1 MVSVSLESSINLW
14 NLINICNRYN
24 LVTYL
29 PQEIIK
35 NKRDGKVLSQ
45 AEIDF
50 FIQGITNN
58 TVSEGQ
64 IAAFAMAVYFKGMN
78 SQERVDFTMSMVN
91 SGDVMDWSD
100 MDLNGPILDKHSTGG
115 VGDKISLMLAPIIA
129 ACGGFVP
136 MISGRGLGH
145 TGGTLDKFDA
155 IPGYNATPD
164 NELFRKTVKDIGCA
178 IIGQTANLAPADKRF
193 YATRDITA
201 TVDCIPLIT
210 ASILSKKLAEGLDG
224 LVMDIKT
231 GSGAFMSNHSDAQDL
246 ARAIVDVSNV
256 NTTAIIT
263 DMSQVIG
270 YTAGNALEMNETLDY
285 LTQSKKEPVLHELVT
300 TICAEMLIQG
310 GLAEDLIQGL
320 KMVDDVLDSGKAA
333 EKFAQMVSALGGP
346 NDLIENSSKYLA
358 KANIIQPIYP
368 QQSGFI
374 HSMDTRLI
382 GMGVVELGG
391 GRLMSTD
398 KIDYSVG
405 FSDFCHI
412 GDKVDTD
419 KPIAFIHAKTQQQ
432 ADEISKQMLNH
443 IHISSNRVSSPKV
456 ILERIVKA

>member
-1 MVSVSLESSINLW
+1 M
-14 NLINICNRYN
+14 
-24 LVTYL
+24 TFL

-45 AEIDF
+45 AEIDY
-50 FIQGITNN
+50 FIKGITTN

-64 IAAFAMAVYFKGMN
+64 IAAFAMATYFQGMN

-285 LTQSKKEPVLHELVT
+285 LTQSKQEPVLHELVT

-346 NDLIENSSKYLA
+346 NDLMENPDRYLS

-391 GRLMSTD
+391 GRRMATD
-398 KIDYSVG
+398 MIDYSVG

-419 KPIAFIHAKTQQQ
+419 NPIAFIHAKTQQQ

-443 IHISSNRVSSPKV
+443 IHISSNKVSNPKV
-456 ILERIVKA
+456 ILERIVKT